1 SFTDSNL
8 TLFCSTARCSAY
20 PCSCPSF
27 TTGSVQV
34 RSCDLCGHGWVAH
47 ALEKLPAPSRSGPVE
62 VVLPGLVF
70 DLGALVLYGAQAV
83 PVRLKILLDRLFSVL
98 TPDQVS
104 HILHSLGWSLE
115 DYVRGYMLQGPGGM
129 VLDRWVMV
137 TPEEELLLF
146 KQFLRFGETRPIVE
160 LMTPHGLDPTDQ
172 PFGPEVTSAPKS
184 CQQDLSGHEAALAR
198 LKSTQEPSGLLEDN
212 NSTNY
217 FENVPG
223 GLSSLLPF
231 HSPRSDLLSSGP
243 SIQSPSQQ
251 NPLKST
257 SRELA
262 DSRSIR
268 T

>member
-1 SFTDSNL
+1 MPADLEQVLKVTYDVQCSMLL
-8 TLFCSTARCSAY
+8 TAPLPLKLKCGRSQPLFCSTARCSAY

-27 TTGSVQV
+27 TPGSVQV

-47 ALEKLPAPSRSGPVE
+47 ALEKLPAPPRSGPVE

-70 DLGALVLYGAQAV
+70 DLGALVLYRAQAV

-98 TPDQVS
+98 VS

-115 DYVRGYMLQGPGGM
+115 DYVRGYMLQGPGGI

-160 LMTPHGLDPTDQ
+160 LMT
-172 PFGPEVTSAPKS
+172 
-184 CQQDLSGHEAALAR
+184 GHEAALVR

-212 NSTNY
+212 NS
-217 FENVPG
+217 
-223 GLSSLLPF
+223 
-231 HSPRSDLLSSGP
+231 
-243 SIQSPSQQ
+243 
-251 NPLKST
+251 
-257 SRELA
+257 
-262 DSRSIR
+262 
-268 T
+268 

>member
-1 SFTDSNL
+1 
-8 TLFCSTARCSAY
+8 
-20 PCSCPSF
+20 
-27 TTGSVQV
+27 
-34 RSCDLCGHGWVAH
+34 
-47 ALEKLPAPSRSGPVE
+47 
-62 VVLPGLVF
+62 
-70 DLGALVLYGAQAV
+70 
-83 PVRLKILLDRLFSVL
+83 
-98 TPDQVS
+98 
-104 HILHSLGWSLE
+104 
-115 DYVRGYMLQGPGGM
+115 M
-129 VLDRWVMV
+129 LDRWVMV

-243 SIQSPSQQ
+243 SIQV
-251 NPLKST
+251 N
-257 SRELA
+257 
-262 DSRSIR
+262 IFF
-268 T
+268 

>member
-1 SFTDSNL
+1 MVNKEGL
-8 TLFCSTARCSAY
+8 L
-20 PCSCPSF
+20 
-27 TTGSVQV
+27 
-34 RSCDLCGHGWVAH
+34 
-47 ALEKLPAPSRSGPVE
+47 LP
-62 VVLPGLVF
+62 
-70 DLGALVLYGAQAV
+70 
-83 PVRLKILLDRLFSVL
+83 
-98 TPDQVS
+98 
-104 HILHSLGWSLE
+104 
-115 DYVRGYMLQGPGGM
+115 QGPGGI

-243 SIQSPSQQ
+243 SIQVNIFLLLVKILQMS
-251 NPLKST
+251 
-257 SRELA
+257 
-262 DSRSIR
+262 DSDECQPAKITRILLLCS
-268 T
+268 